1 MQLFLVPIFAGIII
15 IIIIII
21 IKRLVWYDF
30 RDN

>member
-1 MQLFLVPIFAGIII
+1 MQSFLVPIFAG

-30 RDN
+30 RDNWN